1 LTIPVGVCDNVLIG
15 DVRELVLPGDR
26 RADAWVSRQ
35 FVHRA
40 SAGRV
45 PASKLADMQHVAS
58 ELVTNALQ
66 HGLPR
71 PISVIVHLRRRR
83 AALSVASQSATDAVI
98 PHASEW
104 GLIGLNGRT
113 GRGLAIVN
121 GLSDSVEVERWG
133 ESLSITAHFK
143 WRSDA
148 RGGDAAETPVATVT
162 GSDSP
167 P

>member
-1 LTIPVGVCDNVLIG
+1 VSIR

-26 RADAWVSRQ
+26 HIDAWASRQ
-35 FVHRA
+35 FVRRA

-45 PASKLADMQHVAS
+45 PASKLADMQHSAS

-98 PHASEW
+98 PQTSEW
-104 GLIGLNGRT
+104 GSISLNGRTGRT

-121 GLSDSVEVERWG
+121 GLSDAVKVERWG

-143 WRSDA
+143 WRSVE
-148 RGGDAAETPVATVT
+148 RGGDAADAPVATVT
-162 GSDSP
+162 GSDTAP
-167 P
+167 